1 MKIEVS
7 NGEILDKISILSIKL
22 RKITDLG
29 KIANVMA
36 EHKILQAHF
45 DELLTT
51 NELHELYIRLYA
63 VNMQLWEVE
72 DSLRELEHRQDF
84 GTTFVELARSV
95 YILNDKRAS
104 LKKELN
110 ILTNSTLIEEKS
122 YADYENIN

>member
-36 EHKILQAHF
+36 EHNILQAHF

-51 NELHELYIRLYA
+51 DELHELYVRLYA
-63 VNMQLWEVE
+63 VNLQLWEVE
-72 DSLRELEHRQDF
+72 DSLRELEHKQDF
-84 GTTFVELARSV
+84 SNTFIELARSV
-95 YILNDKRAS
+95 YMLNDRRAS

-110 ILTNSTLIEEKS
+110 ILTNSTLVEEKS
-122 YADYENIN
+122 YTNYESIN

>member
-36 EHKILQAHF
+36 EHKILQTHF
-45 DELLTT
+45 DELLIT

-72 DSLRELEHRQDF
+72 DSLREMERRQDF
-84 GTTFVELARSV
+84 GPAFVDLARSV
-95 YILNDKRAS
+95 YILNDRRAS
-104 LKKELN
+104 IKKELN

-122 YADYENIN
+122 YADYENTN